1 MDCNMGMLSSSTI
14 GRRLL
19 YRCELICIA
28 GIVVML
34 VMAALPVPAVYAK
47 TSASDWATFM
57 ESTART
63 GYNKAESIINPKSAP
78 NLKLHWQ
85 DMATSAISAQP
96 IEANGMVYWGSW
108 DGLEH
113 ASRLSDGK
121 DIWTA
126 NLGQTQGD
134 CIHIPQGVLSTATVA
149 TEKIGGKSTPVVFV
163 GGGDVQLYALNANT
177 GAVIWKTQLGT
188 QPSYFLYS
196 ATAVF
201 DGSVYIGVSSLGD
214 CPLIQGQVV
223 RVNAQTGA
231 IQNTFNTVPSGCI
244 GGSVWGSPSIDTK
257 TKIIYFATGNPG
269 TCGQPE
275 PLTDAVVALNAKN
288 LSLVGSWQIPP
299 SQQVNDGDFGS
310 TPTLFSATINGTLHQ
325 MAGLI
330 NKNGIYYAF
339 DRTSISAGPLWEDQL
354 AAPISQNGTGNNI
367 SSSAWDGS
375 TLYAAA
381 AKTTISGM
389 SCTGGIRAINPAN
402 GSYLWQVCLSN
413 DVLDPVSAV
422 PGLVILGS
430 GPNILIFNAKT
441 GQQLFSFTDTNKNSK
456 FWGPASISRGVLYQ
470 GNADGI
476 LYAFGT

>member
-1 MDCNMGMLSSSTI
+1 MGMLPGNAI
-14 GRRLL
+14 GRRGLFGGM
-19 YRCELICIA
+19 LI
-28 GIVVML
+28 GVVGMLVML
-34 VMAALPVPAVYAK
+34 VMAALPRPVVYAK
-47 TSASDWATFM
+47 VSASDWTTFL
-57 ESTART
+57 ESNART

-85 DMATSAISAQP
+85 DMAGGAISAQP

-121 DIWTA
+121 DVWTA
-126 NLGQTQGD
+126 NLGQTGGD
-134 CIHIPQGVLSTATVA
+134 CIHTPQGVLSTATVA

-177 GAVIWKTQLGT
+177 GAVIWKTRLGT

-196 ATAVF
+196 STAVF

-223 RVNAQTGA
+223 QVNAKTGA
-231 IQNTFNTVPSGCI
+231 IQNTFNVVPSGCI
-244 GGSVWGSPSIDTK
+244 GGSLWGSPTIDTK
-257 TKIIYFATGNPG
+257 TKTLYFATGNAG
-269 TCGQPE
+269 SCGQSE
-275 PLTDAVVALNAKN
+275 PMTDALVALKATN

-310 TPTLFSATINGTLHQ
+310 TPTLFSATINGTVHQ
-325 MAGLI
+325 MAGAI

-339 DRTSISAGPLWEDQL
+339 DRTNISAGPLWQDQL

-381 AKTTISGM
+381 AKTTINGM
-389 SCTGGIRAINPAN
+389 SCSGSIRAINPTN
-402 GSYLWQVCLSN
+402 GSYLWQVCLSQN
-413 DVLDPVSAV
+413 VLDPVTAV
-422 PGLVILGS
+422 PGLVVLGS
-430 GPNILIFNAKT
+430 GTNIFIFDAKT
-441 GQQLFSFTDTNKNSK
+441 GQQLFSFSDTNKNSK
-456 FWGPASISRGVLYQ
+456 FYGPASISRGVLYQ